1 MYFGLPYK
9 SKYEREDMKR
19 TRRIA
24 VLLCLAMMFS
34 LIGCGK
40 SNAGK
45 STGEEASET
54 GSGSQSQVTDAG
66 SGNYKKEIIIGL
78 SNVFTTTDM
87 QSTASITNQIFY
99 TVSHSTLLK
108 WDYDTSEYVSD
119 LAKSYTVSDD
129 GTVFT
134 FYLQDNAYFH
144 NGEKVK
150 ASDVIYTFERGKT
163 SSATAPKVQIIKEIK
178 ALDDLTLEITLS
190 GPSTG
195 FLFDITNPN
204 MSILSEKA
212 MNELGEEGTKIGSGA
227 FYYDNIDFGNEV
239 KMARFD
245 QYFGEMPKAETIIFR
260 QYSEDA
266 TRVIALQAGDI
277 DYCQTP
283 STVDLDYIEEDPN
296 LDLIQMKGTRLNYM
310 VMNVSEERGTPFTD
324 IRVRQAVNMAIN
336 KDDVVVGAANG
347 FGEAQNFYFTDIC
360 YGFYGG
366 MEGYSYNIEKA
377 KELLAEA
384 GYPDGFSFSLLC
396 HDSTAKAIAPILQD
410 QLGKIGITLNIEE
423 VETAVRNTLIED
435 NDFDACMAAH
445 VSLVSCDNN
454 LRLLFYTGAQNNRM
468 KYSNEKFDTMLDGA
482 LVEQDETKRMEMYK
496 ELQTMVV
503 DEAICVPLYVE
514 TLNIA
519 KKSSLQGI
527 KLNAT
532 GCHDFT
538 YSYIVE

>member
-1 MYFGLPYK
+1 MYIGPPINPNT
-9 SKYEREDMKR
+9 REDMKR
-19 TRRIA
+19 TRRIV
-24 VLLCLAMMFS
+24 VLLCLSMMIS

-40 SNAGK
+40 SNSGK
-45 STGEEASET
+45 TTGEGTLET
-54 GSGSQSQVTDAG
+54 GTDSQSQVTG
-66 SGNYKKEIIIGL
+66 GESGNYKKEIVIGL

-108 WDYDTSEYVSD
+108 WNYDTSEYVSD

-129 GTVFT
+129 GTVYT

-150 ASDVIYTFERGKT
+150 ASDVIYSFERGKT
-163 SSATAPKVQIIKEIK
+163 SSATASKVQIIKEIK

-195 FLFDITNPN
+195 FLFDVTNSN

-212 MNELGEEGTKIGSGA
+212 MTELGEEGTKIGSGA

-239 KMARFD
+239 RMARFD
-245 QYFGEMPKAETIIFR
+245 QYFGEMPKTETLIFR

-283 STVDLDYIEEDPN
+283 STVDLDYIQEDPN

-324 IRVRQAVNMAIN
+324 IRVRQAVNMVIN
-336 KDDVVVGAANG
+336 KEDVVVGAANG
-347 FGEAQNFYFTDIC
+347 IGEAQNFYFTDIC

-377 KELLAEA
+377 KELLTEA
-384 GYPDGFSFSLLC
+384 GYPNGFSFSLLC

-468 KYSNEKFDTMLDGA
+468 KYSNEKFDTMLDAA
-482 LVEQDETKRMEMYK
+482 LVEQNETKRMEMYK

-503 DEAICVPLYVE
+503 DEALCVPLYVE

-519 KKSSLQGI
+519 KKSSLQGV

-532 GCHDFT
+532 GCHDF
-538 YSYIVE
+538 SYAYIEE